1 MSDSPDNAGKPQLPP
16 RDGSPAAGEGAEG
29 KPAGAAGPWVYSG
42 MPEFYS
48 TAPLPA
54 AAPVP
59 AAADAKPA
67 AETAPAKTPAAKPIA
82 PPTPSAPPPSPPAMA
97 GAGAHAAK
105 VLEKKQTD
113 ASLASVVDTIEAII
127 IALIIAL
134 TFRAFVVEAFVI
146 PTGSMAPTLLG
157 AHFKAICPK
166 CGYEFDFN
174 ATVGNQVLG
183 NRGKEYVPERP
194 INAAELRSNSKVPL
208 IPDQGD
214 NIYCPNCRYQ
224 IPPTELPQYLALR
237 RLPTGGPN
245 GEQKDY
251 HFPWANNGDRILV
264 LKYLYAVKE
273 PQRWDVIV
281 FKEPQ
286 AADSNYI
293 KRLVGLPHETV
304 QIINGDIYAGTG
316 AANPRERKIQRKPED
331 IQKALWQLVY
341 DNDYYPRDEG
351 RTVVGSPLAL
361 PHYQEAWTNPWE
373 AQPPEAA
380 ADWKK
385 GTTMQYTGVAPGSLQ
400 FNLSP
405 SRLHDYPPYTLNI
418 LGYNGDFDDTSGSE
432 ANTPRSIVGDLRL
445 EALWTPGAGQPG
457 KAAAITLTL
466 GRPNNCYQFVW
477 DGAGMKL
484 LRRDAKASFQEV
496 NAAVLGQPRV
506 PERGRAYHLAFNNV
520 DHAVQVY
527 INGEKAMTYQ
537 EEWNAELAAADVEAH
552 RPDWANSRGNP
563 LDAQEFRRRA
573 NSIIRIDVDGACALS
588 HLKLYRDLY
597 YTQVAGG
604 QGTGTLENPVQL
616 KQDEFFALGDNSRKS
631 LDGRMWSQTYEP
643 LGDLEL
649 SPGIVPRRYLLGKA
663 FFVYWPAGYRASD
676 KIGVLKEL
684 PLVPN
689 TGNMRIIR

>member
-1 MSDSPDNAGKPQLPP
+1 MADSPDNAGKPQVPSEAGLPS
-16 RDGSPAAGEGAEG
+16 GGNSEG
-29 KPAGAAGPWVYSG
+29 KPASAAGPWVYSG
-42 MPEFYS
+42 IPEHYS
-48 TAPLPA
+48 ATPASGAAPAQPA
-54 AAPVP
+54 AAAGRPVEITT
-59 AAADAKPA
+59 AKP
-67 AETAPAKTPAAKPIA
+67 PVAKPIV
-82 PPTPSAPPPSPPAMA
+82 PPAPPPSTKAA
-97 GAGAHAAK
+97 TVNAAK

-157 AHFKAICPK
+157 AHFKANCPK
-166 CGYEFDFN
+166 CGYEFDYN
-174 ATVGNQVLG
+174 ATVGNQVQG
-183 NRGKEYVPERP
+183 SKGSEFVPERSDR
-194 INAAELRSNSKVPL
+194 AAELRSNSKVPL
-208 IPDQGD
+208 IPEQGD
-214 NIYCPNCRYQ
+214 NIFCPNCRYL
-224 IPPTELPQYLALR
+224 IPPTELPQYLGVR
-237 RLPTGGPN
+237 RLPAGGPN
-245 GEQKDY
+245 GGPKDY

-316 AANPRERKIQRKPED
+316 AAANPRDRKIQRKPEE

-351 RTVVGSPLAL
+351 KTIVGSPVPL
-361 PHYQEAWTNPWE
+361 PHYQEGWTNPWE
-373 AQPPEAA
+373 AQPAEAA
-380 ADWKK
+380 PDWKK
-385 GTTMQYTGVAPGSLQ
+385 GTTMQYTGVVPGSLQ
-400 FNLSP
+400 FNLTP
-405 SRLHDYPPYTLNI
+405 SKLPDYPPYTLNT
-418 LGYNGDFDDTSGSE
+418 LGYNGDFFIDDTSGAE
-432 ANTPRSIVGDLRL
+432 GNTPRSIVGDLRL
-445 EALWTPGAGQPG
+445 EALWTPGAGEAG
-457 KAAAITLTL
+457 KAASIMLTL
-466 GRPNNCYQFVW
+466 GRPNNCYQFAW
-477 DGAGMKL
+477 DAGGMKL
-484 LRRDAKASFQEV
+484 LRRDAKASFLEV
-496 NAAVLGQPRV
+496 PAEISRPQTA

-527 INGEKAMTYQ
+527 INGNKVLTYQ

-552 RPDWANSRGNP
+552 KPDWANSRGNP
-563 LDAQEFRRRA
+563 LDAQEYRKHA

-604 QGTGTLENPVQL
+604 QGTGTLENPLQL

-631 LDGRMWSQTYEP
+631 LDGRMWGQTYEP

-649 SPGIVPRRYLLGKA
+649 SVGIVPRRYLLGKA

-676 KIGVLKEL
+676 KIGVLKDL